1 MLLLPLSCNRGGW
14 EMFGKFLLVYV
25 DMRSFV
31 TQERRRLSILI
42 PDIMWRLAIGGATV
56 TNQKGVRSLA
66 VNAPFQYGI
75 WKRDISAPS
84 NRTWKGRKR
93 FEECSPRNPTLR
105 NANLERGSGCNRP
118 YKVDVSP
125 LL

>member
-1 MLLLPLSCNRGGW
+1 
-14 EMFGKFLLVYV
+14 
-25 DMRSFV
+25 MRSFM

-93 FEECSPRNPTLR
+93 FEVCSPRNPTLR
-105 NANLERGSGCNRP
+105 NANLERGGGVIVHT
-118 YKVDVSP
+118 KWTASP
-125 LL
+125 FCKKKIKLPHPIRFILF